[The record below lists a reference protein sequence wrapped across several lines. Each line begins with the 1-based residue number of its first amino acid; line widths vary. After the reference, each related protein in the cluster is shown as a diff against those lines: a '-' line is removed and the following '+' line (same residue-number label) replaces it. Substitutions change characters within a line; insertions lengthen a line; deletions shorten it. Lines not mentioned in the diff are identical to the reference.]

1 MLNARFLRPR
11 SIAVFGGR
19 EAKKVIEQ
27 CEAVGFDGE
36 IWPVHPSHN
45 EISGRKVYRS
55 VAELPGSPDAAYI
68 AVNRDLTI
76 RIVAELSTRDAGGA
90 VCYATGFSESGDEG
104 DALEQSL
111 LRAAGDMP
119 LLGPNCYGF
128 LNYVQ
133 GAMMWPDQQGGSRV
147 KRGVG
152 IITMSSNI
160 AFNLTMQR
168 RGLPVSYLVS
178 LGNRLKFD
186 LHDAITNFAEL
197 DEVSAI
203 GLYVEGISDPRAFQ
217 QAADI
222 ARQYGKPI
230 VALKSGHS
238 EIASQVV
245 MSHTA
250 ALSGSDSLIEAL
262 FERSGVARVDSL
274 ETLVE
279 TLKLLHVHGPLGGVR
294 IGAMST
300 SGGDMSIMA
309 DAISETS
316 LTLPPI
322 SDSGVLALKRVVH
335 ERMAIANPLDYQL
348 FDWGNREGLLR
359 TYETFMSEGF
369 DLTISMLDLP
379 REDRCDASDWDS
391 AEQAIIEAA
400 EKLKYPTAVMSTLSD
415 NMPEALALRML
426 EHGIVPLCG
435 VQAAVPAVAAAARI
449 GQLWARNEPSPLI
462 LSSSQVELA
471 GEHIIDEARAK
482 EVLSTYGLS
491 VPQSQV
497 VMTEEEG
504 MAAAEELGYPV
515 VVKALGIAHK
525 TDVGGVRLNL
535 VQPAEV
541 AGAVAHMLTMGP
553 TVLIERMVSGSVA
566 ELIVGVS
573 RDEQFGL
580 HLVVGAGG
588 ILVELLKDSRPLL
601 LPTSRTEVEKA
612 LRSLQTSSL
621 LTGFRGRP
629 EADMEAAIDAVM
641 AIAAFAEDRSGSLI
655 ELDVN
660 PLMIL
665 PEGQGVVA
673 ADALIRFVPGYQKTS
688 QSDRPASAVDPVTQ

>member
-1 MLNARFLRPR
+1 MLSARFLRPK

-27 CEAVGFDGE
+27 CEAVGFTGE
-36 IWPVHPSHN
+36 IWPVHPKHE
-45 EISGRKVYRS
+45 EILGRKAYRS

-68 AVNRDLTI
+68 AVNRDLSI
-76 RIVAELSTRDAGGA
+76 QIVGELAARDSGGA
-90 VCYATGFSESGDEG
+90 VCYATGFSEAGEQG
-104 DALEQSL
+104 KALEQSL
-111 LRAAGDMP
+111 LRAAGNMP
-119 LLGPNCYGF
+119 LMGPNCYGF
-128 LNYVQ
+128 LNYIQ
-133 GAMMWPDQQGGSRV
+133 GAMMWPDQQGGRRV
-147 KRGVG
+147 ERGVAF
-152 IITMSSNI
+152 ITMSSNI

-186 LHDAITNFAEL
+186 LHDAISTFAEQ

-217 QAADI
+217 RAADI

-250 ALSGSDSLIEAL
+250 ALSGSDSLIDAL
-262 FERSGVARVDSL
+262 FERAGVARVNSL

-309 DAISETS
+309 DAISETP

-348 FDWGNREGLLR
+348 FDWGNRDGLLR
-359 TYETFMSEGF
+359 TYETFMNEGF

-379 REDRCDASDWDS
+379 REDRCDASDWES

-400 EKLKYPTAVMSTLSD
+400 QNLKYPTAVMSTMSD
-415 NMPEALALRML
+415 NLPEALALRMIDR
-426 EHGIVPLCG
+426 GIVPLCG

-449 GQLWARNEPSPLI
+449 GQLWARKEPTQLI
-462 LSSSQVELA
+462 LSGTQVELV
-471 GEHIIDEARAK
+471 GEHLIDEARAK
-482 EVLSTYGLS
+482 EVLSAYGLS
-491 VPQSQV
+491 VPQSRV
-497 VMTEEEG
+497 VSKVEDG
-504 MAAAEELGYPV
+504 IAAAQELGYPV

-535 VQPAEV
+535 TQPADV
-541 AGAVAHMLTMGP
+541 ADAVEHMLTMGR

-601 LPTSRTEVEKA
+601 LPTNRTEVEKA
-612 LRSLQTSSL
+612 LRSLQAASL
-621 LTGFRGRP
+621 LTGFRGRS
-629 EADMEAAIDAVM
+629 EADLEAVIDAVM
-641 AIAAFAEDRSGSLI
+641 AVAVFAEDHVESLI

-660 PLMIL
+660 PLMVL

-673 ADALIRFVPGYQKTS
+673 ADALIRFVPGHHQTT
-688 QSDRPASAVDPVTQ
+688 QAAHLASAVDVVTE